1 MREFIEEKMVNYFK
15 ICPVDRYGQVKV
27 INPYEVFKDKTEE
40 VLEYLKTDRIMS
52 VTTYGGQYG
61 PYKGISPSYDILD
74 RSLRQKCYTMLNDNK
89 NYKWA
94 MTH

>member
-1 MREFIEEKMVNYFK
+1 MKEFIEEKMVSYFK
-15 ICPVDRYGQVKV
+15 ICPVDKYGQVKV

-40 VLEYLKTDRIMS
+40 VFEYLKTDRIMS
-52 VTTYGGQYG
+52 ITTYGGQYG
-61 PYKGISPSYDILD
+61 TYKGISPSYDILD

-89 NYKWA
+89 NYIWA